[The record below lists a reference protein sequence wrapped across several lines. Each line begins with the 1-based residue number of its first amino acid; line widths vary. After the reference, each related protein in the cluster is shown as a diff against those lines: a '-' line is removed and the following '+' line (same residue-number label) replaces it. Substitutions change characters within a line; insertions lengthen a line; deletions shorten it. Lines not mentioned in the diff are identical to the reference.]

1 SFRLIPLEPTMA
13 RYRVYLMDEAEFVQK
28 TAAVECGSDAEAMA
42 YARTL
47 IRQGGPVDLW
57 TDDVVVTAMIGWFR
71 PRSGPLSGALVRR
84 ARTRWSHKGP
94 VAHAP
99 RLMCHA

>member
-1 SFRLIPLEPTMA
+1 MA

-28 TAAVECGSDAEAMA
+28 TAAVECGSDAEAMD

-47 IRQGGPVDLW
+47 IRKGGPVDLW
-57 TDDVVVTAMIGWFR
+57 TDDTVVTALIGWFR

-84 ARTRWSHKGP
+84 ARTRWSQM
-94 VAHAP
+94 AP
-99 RLMCHA
+99 AAGVPRRTCHA

>member
-1 SFRLIPLEPTMA
+1 MA

-57 TDDVVVTAMIGWFR
+57 TDDVAVTALIGWFR
-71 PRSGPLSGALVRR
+71 PGQGLLSGALVRR
-84 ARTRWSHKGP
+84 ARTRWSHKGQ
-94 VAHAP
+94 AADLP
-99 RLMCHA
+99 RVMCCA